1 MDFFT
6 QTFQELPDYD
16 RLCRAID
23 DGEVPV
29 CVTGLSPVH
38 KAQLTL
44 TLSTRNDTPILL
56 LTGTEADAI
65 RLVSDINGMSGTETA
80 MHYPAK
86 ELLFTSAESKSAEYE
101 QERLRVL
108 SAVQR
113 GEVRIVAASVEALM
127 QPTIPARNVLQ
138 SAFITLDQGE
148 GIDLKDLTQRFLP
161 PGIPAVRMSRAR
173 GSLLCAA
180 RSWTCSPCR

>member
-29 CVTGLSPVH
+29 CVTGLSPIH

-56 LTGTEADAI
+56 LTGTEADAV
-65 RLVSDINGMSGTETA
+65 RLAADINGMAGGLSSFLINVVSGRLIDYAHATQLHVLGFEG
-80 MHYPAK
+80 K
-86 ELLFTSAESKSAEYE
+86 EAAYFLIFCYCSVAYLLGWTVMK
-101 QERLRVL
+101 
-108 SAVQR
+108 
-113 GEVRIVAASVEALM
+113 
-127 QPTIPARNVLQ
+127 
-138 SAFITLDQGE
+138 
-148 GIDLKDLTQRFLP
+148 
-161 PGIPAVRMSRAR
+161 
-173 GSLLCAA
+173 LLV
-180 RSWTCSPCR
+180 PHGK